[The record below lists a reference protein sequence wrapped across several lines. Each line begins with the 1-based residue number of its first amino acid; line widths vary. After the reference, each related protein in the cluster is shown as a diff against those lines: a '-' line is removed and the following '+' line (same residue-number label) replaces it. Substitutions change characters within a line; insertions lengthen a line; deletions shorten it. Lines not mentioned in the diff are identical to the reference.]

1 MDLKEIKSEDLIFSD
16 DKGRTSTQLV
26 LDDYDWMNYVLTTK
40 FITKEQGL
48 LKVKFEY
55 FGFLNST
62 MEVEQFLNEK
72 TETVTYVYST
82 DIFQKYIIKFLE
94 KHIASWSANK
104 YAFNG
109 EEEVIAFFNEVLAK
123 GKINSK

>member
-1 MDLKEIKSEDLIFSD
+1 MYLKEIKREDLIFSD
-16 DKGRTSTQLV
+16 DECRTSTQLV

-40 FITKEQGL
+40 FRTKEQGIL
-48 LKVKFEY
+48 NVKFNY

-62 MEVEQFLNEK
+62 MEVEQILNEK

-82 DIFQKYIIKFLE
+82 DIFQKYIMKFME
-94 KHIASWSANK
+94 KHISSWSDNK

-109 EEEVIAFFNEVLAK
+109 EEEVIAFFNEVLEK